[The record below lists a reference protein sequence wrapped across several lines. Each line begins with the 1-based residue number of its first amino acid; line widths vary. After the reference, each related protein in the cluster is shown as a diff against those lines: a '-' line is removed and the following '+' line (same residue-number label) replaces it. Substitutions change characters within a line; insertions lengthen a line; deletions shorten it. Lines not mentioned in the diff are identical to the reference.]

1 MCNGEGE
8 YVCHDNKCIC
18 QCADEYPQ
26 CNCPFTDI
34 QIMEKT
40 LLGMSDAWA
49 ASYKDF
55 EASGKTK
62 SPPESQRSS
71 ELLQFP
77 EIESAPG
84 RAAAA
89 GPIVYLSQI
98 YFLLQT

>member
-1 MCNGEGE
+1 
-8 YVCHDNKCIC
+8 
-18 QCADEYPQ
+18 
-26 CNCPFTDI
+26 
-34 QIMEKT
+34 MEKT

-84 RAAAA
+84 RACRGRANRVSITNIFSATDVMAAQSC
-89 GPIVYLSQI
+89 SQCGKS
-98 YFLLQT
+98 

>member
-34 QIMEKT
+34 QIMENT
-40 LLGMSDAWA
+40 LQGMSESWA

-55 EASGKTK
+55 EASGKLEICVYHDSNLK
-62 SPPESQRSS
+62 STWQLRIRLGEV
-71 ELLQFP
+71 L
-77 EIESAPG
+77 I
-84 RAAAA
+84 
-89 GPIVYLSQI
+89 
-98 YFLLQT
+98 